1 MIYTGDQKGACHRKS
16 RQDEGLYDEI
26 CWGAGAVLEGRLLR
40 FIRCIIREMA
50 STLKRWLIWLL
61 IITFL
66 WMVVSRIAEI
76 QNLALALARGQWQWI
91 GAAILLQVVYY
102 INLAS
107 LYRSA
112 FDTVG
117 VQARIRDLAPVTF
130 ASLFVNVAVPTAG
143 ASGAALFVDDAVRR
157 NQSATRAAAGTLLVL
172 IVSFSSVLLV
182 LTVGMIYLF
191 LQHNLRLYEIIG
203 AVLLMVMIL
212 GQATLLTMGL
222 WRPEWMHQTLIRF
235 QQLAN
240 RLAARIHRPLFFE
253 AAWAETIAAEFNEA
267 ARAII
272 AHPDRLG
279 RTLAIA
285 LFAHVLNLACLWA
298 LFLAFH
304 QNVSLGVLVAGYAMG
319 MLFLIVSITPQGIG
333 VVEGVMTLVFT
344 SLAVPPA
351 QSTIVSL
358 TFRGLTFWLPL
369 LIGFILLRRVKI
381 FGEVIAGSN
390 GEHDFR
396 LAAEFTA
403 LIGLLN
409 LIAALVP
416 DLPEPVKL
424 IEQYAPLGVNQA
436 GRIVAG
442 LSGVALLILAGGLWR
457 RMRIAWWL
465 TMMFLVISIVNIL
478 IKRQDMIVAV
488 ASVVMAAWLVYL
500 RPRFDV
506 ATELAEVQG

>member
-1 MIYTGDQKGACHRKS
+1 M
-16 RQDEGLYDEI
+16 
-26 CWGAGAVLEGRLLR
+26 EGRLLHL
-40 FIRCIIREMA
+40 RCIIRAMA
-50 STLKRWLIWLL
+50 NTLRRWLIWLL
-61 IITFL
+61 IITFVWIL
-66 WMVVSRIAEI
+66 ISRIAEI
-76 QNLALALARGQWQWI
+76 QNLALALARGQWQWV

-102 INLAS
+102 INLAV
-107 LYRSA
+107 LYQSA

-117 VQARIRDLAPVTF
+117 VQARIQELAPVTF

-182 LTVGMIYLF
+182 LAVGMLYLF

-203 AVLLMVMIL
+203 AIVLLVMNL
-212 GQATLLTMGL
+212 GQVTLLTTGL
-222 WRPEWMHQTLIRF
+222 WRPEWMHRVMVHF
-235 QQLAN
+235 QRLAN
-240 RLAARIHRPLFFE
+240 NLAVKMNRPAFFE
-253 AAWAETIAAEFNEA
+253 ADWAETIAAEFNEA

-272 AHPDRLG
+272 AHPARLG

-285 LFAHVLNLACLWA
+285 LFAHVLNLACLFT

-304 QNVSLGVLVAGYAMG
+304 QDVSLGVLVAGYAMG

-351 QSTIVSL
+351 QSTVVSL

-369 LIGFILLRRVKI
+369 LIGFILLRRVKTI
-381 FGEVIAGSN
+381 GEMVAGSN
-390 GEHDFR
+390 GENDFR

-416 DLPEPVKL
+416 NLPEPVKL

-465 TMMFLVISIVNIL
+465 TMMFLLISIVNIV
-478 IKRQDMIVAV
+478 IKGQDMIVAV
-488 ASVVMAAWLVYL
+488 VSIVMAAWLIYL
-500 RPRFDV
+500 RPRFRV
-506 ATELAEVQG
+506 TTEIS

>member
-1 MIYTGDQKGACHRKS
+1 M
-16 RQDEGLYDEI
+16 
-26 CWGAGAVLEGRLLR
+26 EGRLLR
-40 FIRCIIREMA
+40 LRCIIPGMA
-50 STLKRWLIWLL
+50 NTLKRWLVWLL

-66 WMVVSRIAEI
+66 WIVVSRIAEI
-76 QNLALALARGQWQWI
+76 EHLAQTLARGQWQWI
-91 GAAILLQVVYY
+91 WAAVFLQVVYY
-102 INLAS
+102 VNLAA
-107 LYRSA
+107 LYHSA

-130 ASLFVNVAVPTAG
+130 SSLFVNVAVPTAG
-143 ASGAALFVDDAVRR
+143 ASGAALFVDDATRR
-157 NQSATRAAAGTLLVL
+157 GQSATRAAAGTLLVL

-182 LTVGMIYLF
+182 LAVGMTYLF
-191 LQHNLRLYEIIG
+191 IQHNLRLYEIIG
-203 AVLLMVMIL
+203 ASFLIAATM
-212 GQATLLTMGL
+212 GQVTLLTMGL
-222 WRPEWMHQTLIRF
+222 WRPEWMHSTLIWLQR
-235 QQLAN
+235 LAN
-240 RLAARIHRPLFFE
+240 NLAHKFHRPIILD
-253 AAWAETIAAEFNEA
+253 ADWAETIAAEFNEA
-267 ARAII
+267 ARAIV
-272 AHPDRLG
+272 ANPSRLW

-285 LFAHVLNLACLWA
+285 LFAHVLNLACLFT

-351 QSTIVSL
+351 QSTVVSL
-358 TFRGLTFWLPL
+358 TFRGLSFWLPL
-369 LIGFILLRRVKI
+369 LIGFVLLRRVKTI
-381 FGEVIAGSN
+381 GEVVVGVN
-390 GEHDFR
+390 GEQDFR

-409 LIAALVP
+409 LLAALVP
-416 DLPEPVKL
+416 NLPEPVRL

-465 TMMFLVISIVNIL
+465 TMIFLVISIVNII
-478 IKRQDMIVAV
+478 IKGQDIIVAV
-488 ASVVMAAWLVYL
+488 VSIVMAAWLIYL
-500 RPRFDV
+500 RPRF
-506 ATELAEVQG
+506 ESWI